1 MDENTLNDILA
12 RLIALEEAVANLTL
26 DDSDDF
32 EIEEDFEDD
41 SEEADEDYA
50 DEGDSD
56 EDFEEES
63 DDQE

>member
-41 SEEADEDYA
+41 SEDL
-50 DEGDSD
+50 D